1 MEQLVTLLFCFL
13 LCLESVFNGEF
24 MIFTLRTTVGQESLV
39 VDILANK
46 IDSDEL
52 PVFSLSV
59 IPGLKGYILIE
70 AQDELTVRRAITNTP
85 HIKGRGIVGGE
96 VKIDELS
103 SFLEAKPLM
112 KTIKEGQKVELITG
126 PFKGE
131 KARVLRVNDTKEE
144 VTVELLEAA
153 VKIPV
158 TIKAEHI
165 RIIKE

>member
-1 MEQLVTLLFCFL
+1 
-13 LCLESVFNGEF
+13 
-24 MIFTLRTTVGQESLV
+24 MIFTVRTTVGQESLV
-39 VDILANK
+39 VDILGNK
-46 IDSDEL
+46 IRKEDL
-52 PVFSLSV
+52 NIFSLSV

-70 AQDELTVRRAITNTP
+70 ADNEMTVRRGIANTS
-85 HIKGRGIVGGE
+85 HVKGKGIVGGA
-96 VKIDELS
+96 VKIEELS
-103 SFLEAKPLM
+103 SLLEAKPLM
-112 KTIKEGQKVELITG
+112 QSIKADMKVELIAG

-131 KARVLRVNDTKEE
+131 KAKVLRVNDTKEE

>member
-1 MEQLVTLLFCFL
+1 
-13 LCLESVFNGEF
+13 

-46 IDSDEL
+46 IKEEGLS
-52 PVFSLSV
+52 VYSLSV
-59 IPGLKGYILIE
+59 IPGLKGYVLIE
-70 AQDELTVRRAITNTP
+70 ADSELTVRRAISNTP
-85 HIKGRGIVGGE
+85 HIKGKGVVGGQ
-96 VKIDELS
+96 VKIEELS
-103 SFLEAKPLM
+103 SLLEAKPLM
-112 KTIKEGQKVELITG
+112 KSIKEGMKIELITG

-158 TIKAEHI
+158 TIRAEHI
-165 RIIKE
+165 RILKE